1 MGLLLA
7 KILLLLGVAALCGAW
22 FTYWWFRR
30 NYEDI
35 TLEYL
40 RSREEWAAWRQGFEE
55 RLAARPAADLQP
67 LAQQLTG
74 LAAAVHAI
82 HIPEPTPPDLAPLAA
97 RLDEIERR
105 IGAIRVPEA
114 VPPDLS
120 PLVRSLAA
128 LETAV
133 TGLSTPAAK
142 EPDLTPVMERLA
154 DLDSAVHAIRIPEPA
169 PGVNLA
175 PLEARLGALEGAVRS
190 MQLPLSPNVDLTPV
204 LEAIAGLQAPR
215 ESPPA
220 SRAAIREGSRN
231 LLTHPGHGKP
241 DDLTQIKGVAKVL
254 ERKLHNVGVFYF
266 WQIAE
271 WSAEDVAYVDGQL
284 EAFQGRIERDDWVT
298 QATELAALPDAAHRP
313 VEH

>member
-40 RSREEWAAWRQGFEE
+40 RSREEWASWRQSFEE
-55 RLAARPAADLQP
+55 RLVAGGAADLQP
-67 LAQQLTG
+67 LTQQLTA
-74 LAAAVHAI
+74 LAAAVRAI
-82 HIPEPTPPDLAPLAA
+82 HIPEPAPSDLAPLEA

-114 VPPDLS
+114 VAPDLS
-120 PLVRSLAA
+120 PLMRSLAA
-128 LETAV
+128 LETSV
-133 TGLSTPAAK
+133 SGLSTPAAK
-142 EPDLTPVMERLA
+142 ELDVTAAMERLA
-154 DLDSAVHAIRIPEPA
+154 SLDSAVRAIRIPEPA
-169 PGVNLA
+169 PALNLA

-190 MQLPLSPNVDLTPV
+190 MPLPLSPSVDLTSV
-204 LEAIAGLQAPR
+204 LEAIGRLQAR
-215 ESPPA
+215 LESPPA
-220 SRAAIREGSRN
+220 SQVAIREGSRN
-231 LLTHPGHGKP
+231 LLTRPVHGKP

-271 WSAEDVAYVDGQL
+271 WSREDVAHVDSQL
-284 EAFQGRIERDDWVT
+284 EAFQGRIDRDDWVT
-298 QATELAALPDAAHRP
+298 QATELAASPQAAHRP